1 MSDRD
6 RSDDDDVIEAGIF
19 TRLRRLAAWVFV
31 ATMIIGIAW
40 AVLSWR

>member
-6 RSDDDDVIEAGIF
+6 PSEDDDVIEAGIF
-19 TRLRRLAAWVFV
+19 TRLRPLPEWGLV
-31 ATMIIGIAW
+31 ATMIIGMAW